1 MENNQLQIVSFEQA
15 QRLKKLGFDWE
26 CDSCYWEDGEVDYHG
41 NNNWNNVH
49 PFSGIDEEIFS
60 APPVALALK
69 WFRDEKYREY
79 YRKKFHISLSRYGWR
94 YKYIDIDGFLDESL
108 HFDTYEAAESALLD
122 DILTHIENSHE
133 NH

>member
-1 MENNQLQIVSFEQA
+1 MENNQLQLISFEQA
-15 QRLKKLGFDWE
+15 QCLKKLGFDWE
-26 CDSCYWEDGEVDYHG
+26 TSWFYTQVGKLRTGGFY
-41 NNNWNNVH
+41 NFNK
-49 PFSGIDEEIFS
+49 FIEEFS

-94 YKYIDIDGFLDESL
+94 YKYIDIDGFLDQSL

>member
-69 WFRDEKYREY
+69 WFRD
-79 YRKKFHISLSRYGWR
+79 KKINSYVAYDNGWQ
-94 YKYIDIDGFLDESL
+94 GFYAFGKASFDETGC
-108 HFDTYEAAESALLD
+108 FNTYDEAEIALLELLLSD
-122 DILTHIENSHE
+122 FKPKL
-133 NH
+133 